1 MSSLYRHPVTFDGR
15 NYKVLSTGIYMNGE
29 VYCHL
34 SQVDNPP
41 RQVAVFRP
49 IEDVFSFK
57 DANLMK
63 KIAAYKSR
71 YTDEVCIAWNPLYQE
86 GYSQD
91 EVLATIRQG
100 IEAGIFRHEFGM
112 LWTGQTLHLNTRP
125 THLVDPVVE
134 SVEGAA

>member
-1 MSSLYRHPVTFDGR
+1 MSSLYRHPVSFRGR
-15 NYKVLSTGIYMNGE
+15 DYKVLSTGVYMDGK

-41 RQVAVFRP
+41 RQVAVFIP
-49 IEDVFSFK
+49 IEVVFSFE
-57 DANLMK
+57 DAGLVK

-71 YTDEVCIAWNPLYQE
+71 YTDEVCIAWNPLNQE

-100 IEAGIFRHEFGM
+100 IEAGIFRHESGG

-125 THLVDPVVE
+125 TSGEAV
-134 SVEGAA
+134 A